1 MTKWQGMR
9 EWRGRFGGLGG
20 VIVRHSLHAVP
31 EPPHCHSRVGL
42 SGIHFDLGLQQPET
56 PPIG

>member
-1 MTKWQGMR
+1 MTR
-9 EWRGRFGGLGG
+9 TVRGTGLSH
-20 VIVRHSLHAVP
+20 RQHSLHAVP